1 MLKLAILI
9 PTITERQSSFKRVC
23 AVLTKQINALPDP
36 SQVKILS
43 VVDNKEI
50 TTGAKR
56 NLLIEM
62 ALASSAEYIAFFDD
76 DDLASANYVQKQLDV
91 ANSGLDCGSLKG
103 QIYWSGVAGKPFLHF
118 LDCKAWW
125 EDNNY
130 YYRCPNHLNAIK
142 LSLIKD
148 IKFKDINFGEDGN
161 WSEEIMR
168 QGILKTEYQTNDI
181 LYHYFCGTKN
191 TPIETQ
197 IYNQLI

>member
-1 MLKLAILI
+1 MKLISILI
-9 PTITERQSSFKRVC
+9 PWTTDRLNVYNRLVS
-23 AVLTKQINALPDP
+23 VLNKQINDLNASD
-36 SQVKILS
+36 
-43 VVDNKEI
+43 VVSIIDLCDNYEL

-56 NLLIEM
+56 NLLIQM
-62 ALASSAEYIAFFDD
+62 AIDKRSEYIAFFDS
-76 DDLASANYVQKQLDV
+76 DDLPSANYIQKQLEV

-103 QIYWSGVAGKPFLHF
+103 QIYWSGVPGKPFLHF
-118 LDCKAWW
+118 LECKQWW
-125 EDNNY
+125 EDTQY

-168 QGILKTEYQTNDI
+168 LGILKTEYQTNDI

-191 TPIETQ
+191 TPIETE
-197 IYNQLI
+197 ILNQL